1 MRPLIKALD
10 AVRGPLPHR
19 LVPKPMSNPPPSP
32 AVVNDSAALGAETS
46 GTDAPLFG
54 IDDAAYQPRQT
65 SAGGGLITRL
75 EARAVALAKLALR
88 PDSIVWDIGA
98 GSGSVG
104 IEAARIAP
112 RGHVY
117 AVEKNPADAA
127 IARDN
132 AQRFAVANYSLVEG
146 RAAQTVAA
154 WPAPDAVFIG
164 GSGGELA
171 ALIALAL
178 ERLRS
183 GGRLVINL
191 VTLDNLAG
199 ATAALDAAEA
209 AGIASWELVQL
220 QASRSRRILATR
232 RLAAENPVWIFTAT
246 RCPLENS

>member
-1 MRPLIKALD
+1 M
-10 AVRGPLPHR
+10 H
-19 LVPKPMSNPPPSP
+19 NPPPAPP
-32 AVVNDSAALGAETS
+32 APNNSAD
-46 GTDAPLFG
+46 DAPLFG
-54 IDDAAYQPRQT
+54 LDDSVYCPRQT
-65 SAGGGLITRL
+65 SSGGGLITRV

-88 PDSIVWDIGA
+88 SDSIVWDIGA

-104 IEAARIAP
+104 LEAARIAQ

-117 AVEKNPADAA
+117 AIEKNPADAA

-132 AQRFAVANYSLVEG
+132 SRRLGVANYSLVEG
-146 RAAQTVAA
+146 RAPQAIAA

-178 ERLRS
+178 ERLAP

-191 VTLDNLAG
+191 VTLDNLTC
-199 ATAALDAAEA
+199 ATTALDAADA

-246 RCPLENS
+246 RSAAAAEARAEPGAR